1 MTGVFRSISYKKYLL
16 LFPAVWFMALGAIFF
31 VSALTDYHFSWFALI
46 VFICFSIPLFI
57 KKPGIYQ
64 TFGLIYFM
72 LWVFLLVALTSDL
85 VKYLDGNKHS
95 ARAATYFGF
104 GYTFIGFNIACTCL
118 LMYIGTIKLKP
129 GIR

>member
-1 MTGVFRSISYKKYLL
+1 MTGISGSLPYKKYLL
-16 LFPAVWFMALGAIFF
+16 LFPAIWFMALGAIFF
-31 VSALTDYHFSWFALI
+31 VSSLADYHFSWFAFCIFLL
-46 VFICFSIPLFI
+46 FSAPLFI

-95 ARAATYFGF
+95 ANAATYFGF
-104 GYTFIGFNIACTCL
+104 GYPFIGFNIASACL
-118 LMYIGTIKLKP
+118 LMYIGSIKLKP

>member
-1 MTGVFRSISYKKYLL
+1 MMGIPRVLTYKKYLH
-16 LFPAVWFMALGAIFF
+16 LFPSVWFMALGAIFF
-31 VSALTDYHFSWFALI
+31 ASSLADYHFSWFAFCIFLFLS
-46 VFICFSIPLFI
+46 VPLFI

-85 VKYLDGNKHS
+85 VKYLDSNKQS
-95 ARAATYFGF
+95 ANAATYFGF
-104 GYTFIGFNIACTCL
+104 GYPFISFNIACACL

>member
-1 MTGVFRSISYKKYLL
+1 
-16 LFPAVWFMALGAIFF
+16 MALGAINFIF
-31 VSALTDYHFSWFALI
+31 TLIGHHFNWIDLI

-85 VKYLDGNKHS
+85 IKYLDSNKHS

-104 GYTFIGFNIACTCL
+104 GYAFIGFCIACACL

-129 GIR
+129 DIR

>member
-16 LFPAVWFMALGAIFF
+16 LFPAAWFMALGAMNFIFT
-31 VSALTDYHFSWFALI
+31 LIGHHFNWIDLI

-72 LWVFLLVALTSDL
+72 LWVFLLIALTSDL
-85 VKYLDGNKHS
+85 VKYLDSNKHS

-104 GYTFIGFNIACTCL
+104 GYAFIGFCIVCACL